1 MVGERRSR
9 RQGDSTATAKA
20 SNGRTLPL
28 ATKLG
33 RDVAKQRHDDNNRH
47 RYVEFEVKPQI
58 PLL

>member
-9 RQGDSTATAKA
+9 RKGDSDRHCQ
-20 SNGRTLPL
+20 GQQRRTLPL

-47 RYVEFEVKPQI
+47 CYVEFEVKPQI